1 MLPGLWVVCWFLV
14 QRVWIKTLLTVLG
27 YGFTIYSVA
36 VFQYFVANGKE
47 VLVLYQCRIV
57 EVWVS
62 VFLVIELYELT
73 VYLLVVGSIICK
85 LKSVIN
91 VI

>member
-1 MLPGLWVVCWFLV
+1 
-14 QRVWIKTLLTVLG
+14 VWIKTLLTFLG
-27 YGFTIYSVA
+27 YGFTIYGVT
-36 VFQYFVANGKE
+36 VFQYFVANSKE
-47 VLVLYQCRIV
+47 VLVLYQCGVV

-62 VFLVIELYELT
+62 VFLVIELYELSIN
-73 VYLLVVGSIICK
+73 LLVVGSIIRK